1 MIKTLYGDFSNEQM
15 RDYKKHLHN
24 RIHWLL
30 IYKEEDYDK
39 LDDYFSSILFQL
51 FGLNEL
57 LGYPEA
63 LVSLASILQAAKLES
78 LSADCDFKK
87 YRKAILDAHS
97 LIDKLPEWDGDS
109 NG

>member
-1 MIKTLYGDFSNEQM
+1 MIKTLYGEFSDEQM

-30 IYKEEDYDK
+30 IYKEETYDK

-57 LGYPEA
+57 LGYPET
-63 LVSLASILQAAKLES
+63 LVSLVSILEAARLES
-78 LSADCDFKK
+78 LKDECNFKK

-109 NG
+109 ND